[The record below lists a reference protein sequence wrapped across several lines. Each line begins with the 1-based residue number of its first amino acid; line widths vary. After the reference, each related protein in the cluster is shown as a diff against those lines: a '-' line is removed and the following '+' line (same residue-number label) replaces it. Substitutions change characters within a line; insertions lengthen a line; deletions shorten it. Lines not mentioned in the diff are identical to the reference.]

1 MKMYFQILITYLV
14 VSRVKPSVERFAR
27 LQVQEEGTVLEAVG
41 AKGKKIFAA
50 GGLVLVVVVVAAVAA
65 AVVVVGVI
73 FQLFFIQLC
82 RIFCNSWPRSFDLNF
97 LRRCAVY
104 DCDVNDVCEDG
115 QKNNQRK
122 A

>member
-50 GGLVLVVVVVAAVAA
+50 GGLVLVVVVAAAV

-73 FQLFFIQLC
+73 FQLFFFQLC